1 MKNPLYRSKSPG
13 PSVSMCQVPARGCYR
28 HRVGHSRRWAGAT
41 RRPPAR
47 PRPRPTVAVR
57 GRSSAVG
64 GLRAREAR
72 PRWRRKSFRLAGW
85 RECAIVAARF
95 SSRSRARAVEVLRLR
110 GVFLFFLLQF
120 LGFCR
125 VGEFGLGFVPD
136 EKSKACF
143 KCTCLLAFFL
153 SVICCC
159 ETRRPFEEDWST
171 VVSVLDWY

>member
-1 MKNPLYRSKSPG
+1 MWQFGFFFFVFFFFFLKSCKFEPFVFMKSPLYRSKSPG
-13 PSVSMCQVPARGCYR
+13 PSVSICQLPARGCYR

-47 PRPRPTVAVR
+47 PRPRPAVAVR

-72 PRWRRKSFRLAGW
+72 PRWRRKSFRQAGW

-136 EKSKACF
+136 EKS
-143 KCTCLLAFFL
+143 
-153 SVICCC
+153 
-159 ETRRPFEEDWST
+159 
-171 VVSVLDWY
+171 